1 MIDYLCDECK
11 EHFEAVK
18 ARLDVMGLPY
28 TVNPN
33 IVRGLDYY
41 TKTVFE
47 FVSNDLGS
55 QSAACGGGRYDG
67 LIEQL
72 GGSHTPGLGF
82 AMGLERLLMIMEAQG
97 IEIPKPRS
105 CELYLANIGE
115 TAGLKAFELTQQLR
129 SEGFCVEC
137 DTMGRGLKAQMKYA
151 DKLGAKFSMVLGDN
165 ELAENKAKLKN
176 METGETK
183 EVALDQLSDAMYDA
197 GLDKLLESIEEK

>member
-55 QSAACGGGRYDG
+55 QSAACGG
-67 LIEQL
+67 
-72 GGSHTPGLGF
+72 
-82 AMGLERLLMIMEAQG
+82 EA
-97 IEIPKPRS
+97 
-105 CELYLANIGE
+105 L
-115 TAGLKAFELTQQLR
+115 
-129 SEGFCVEC
+129 
-137 DTMGRGLKAQMKYA
+137 
-151 DKLGAKFSMVLGDN
+151 
-165 ELAENKAKLKN
+165 
-176 METGETK
+176 
-183 EVALDQLSDAMYDA
+183 
-197 GLDKLLESIEEK
+197 

>member
-1 MIDYLCDECK
+1 
-11 EHFEAVK
+11 
-18 ARLDVMGLPY
+18 
-28 TVNPN
+28 
-33 IVRGLDYY
+33 
-41 TKTVFE
+41 
-47 FVSNDLGS
+47 
-55 QSAACGGGRYDG
+55 
-67 LIEQL
+67 
-72 GGSHTPGLGF
+72 
-82 AMGLERLLMIMEAQG
+82 MGLERLLMIMEAQG
-97 IEIPKPRS
+97 IEIPKPKS